1 MTEENKINPH
11 TFSQDTTLTTK
22 IAESQGVGI
31 KIIASI
37 IKSATFTIVFI
48 AFITITADLIPD
60 LKNWLKNIFSH
71 HWIGKSVLSL
81 AFFLIFSVVVYF
93 CPCQKD
99 IEKTKK
105 LLSRLFWV
113 SIGSV
118 VIISLFFIWE
128 VFLK

>member
-11 TFSQDTTLTTK
+11 TFSQDTTLTIK
-22 IAESQGVGI
+22 ITESQGVGI

-37 IKSATFTIVFI
+37 TISATFMVVFI
-48 AFITITADLIPD
+48 ALITITADLIPD

-81 AFFLIFSVVVYF
+81 AFFLIFSVIVYF

-105 LLSRLFWV
+105 LLSYLLWSSV
-113 SIGSV
+113 GSA
-118 VIISLFFIWE
+118 VIIFLFFIWE
-128 VFLK
+128 AFLK